1 MFSNIRKL
9 RNRIGKLEK
18 EIQSISDDLKNK
30 DIALADPVKFKELS
44 HDKEFFEI
52 YDQQQ
57 KKLKLLEDE
66 WTSKIDELEGLL

>member
-1 MFSNIRKL
+1 
-9 RNRIGKLEK
+9 
-18 EIQSISDDLKNK
+18 
-30 DIALADPVKFKELS
+30 LS